1 MTIPQPP
8 GGHEPL
14 AVEETP
20 RPRNTRRRLALV
32 ALSVAC
38 AALLALTIG
47 LGSTAFR
54 LLSERTAALAPLP
67 TASASPTAVAA
78 SQTVQ
83 GTEVSAHSDV
93 GFDGWTMTAKGA
105 SRHTY
110 LYAIIT
116 SEEKSQ
122 AVEVGFDA
130 TAYTSDGRIIDRAPA
145 AVYLLPEQRSMYSA
159 IFSEDLSQAATIV
172 VEQTWIER
180 SIPAITGEI
189 ITDSIGS
196 ADGYQIEASLT
207 STLSQVPPY
216 SEMVLTWSV
225 DGELRG
231 VCSAIAD
238 IPAGGS
244 FVADCPPEHVGR
256 EQVASDEL
264 ADLPADAVYD
274 VFLVLETPE

>member
-1 MTIPQPP
+1 MTIPEPP

-20 RPRNTRRRLALV
+20 RPRNTRGRLALV

-38 AALLALTIG
+38 AALLVLTIG

-67 TASASPTAVAA
+67 TASPSPTAAA

-93 GFDGWTMTAKGA
+93 RFDGWTMTAKGA

-110 LYAIIT
+110 LYAVIT

-189 ITDSIGS
+189 VTDSIGS

-207 STLSQVPPY
+207 STLNQVPPY

-231 VCSAIAD
+231 VCSAITD

-244 FVADCPPEHVGR
+244 FTADCPPEHVGR
-256 EQVASDEL
+256 GQVASDEL

-274 VFLVLETPE
+274 VFLVLETPD